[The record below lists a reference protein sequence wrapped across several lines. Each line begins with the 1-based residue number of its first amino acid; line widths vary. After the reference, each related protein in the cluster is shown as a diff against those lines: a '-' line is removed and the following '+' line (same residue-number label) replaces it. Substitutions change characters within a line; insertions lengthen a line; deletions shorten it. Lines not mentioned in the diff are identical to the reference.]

1 MLLDQPR
8 NTNRNDKLASIKFR
22 LYLAKLSSV
31 DIDNFPVAV
40 NATISS
46 NPLLAGQYFKYI
58 DTLINTLKPNAA
70 PGESPQSGK
79 LALPFSVEGLS
90 KSLLTWIYAN
100 VGEEFISIWERCS
113 DGQKFIGGSPC
124 SGGLV
129 LKYTGIGEISTKNLG
144 AALSLDGADCPEPF
158 LYYDGP
164 VPREAA
170 VAIAMAAGT
179 TFPLGVGSQYT
190 MTDNAAAK
198 VLSDITAVTD
208 GDVGRI
214 IELVGAGV
222 NFPTSIA
229 TSAKFILRAGLSYS
243 LAVGNS
249 ISFQITKTDT
259 GYAFYEVDRR

>member
-1 MLLDQPR
+1 
-8 NTNRNDKLASIKFR
+8 
-22 LYLAKLSSV
+22 
-31 DIDNFPVAV
+31 
-40 NATISS
+40 
-46 NPLLAGQYFKYI
+46 
-58 DTLINTLKPNAA
+58 
-70 PGESPQSGK
+70 
-79 LALPFSVEGLS
+79 
-90 KSLLTWIYAN
+90 
-100 VGEEFISIWERCS
+100 
-113 DGQKFIGGSPC
+113 
-124 SGGLV
+124 
-129 LKYTGIGEISTKNLG
+129 
-144 AALSLDGADCPEPF
+144 
-158 LYYDGP
+158 
-164 VPREAA
+164 
-170 VAIAMAAGT
+170 
-179 TFPLGVGSQYT
+179 